1 MITQRDGCPISRAL
15 LAREVGFFGSTQT
28 TVPAGRGKR

>member
-15 LAREVGFFGSTQT
+15 LAREVGFFGSTKA
-28 TVPAGRGKR
+28 TVLAARGKR